1 MNIIV
6 FGVGDYFNS
15 RKQTLENRVNIVG
28 YIDNNPN
35 VYGKHIAGIPIVKPE
50 EILTSRYDF
59 IVIMS
64 V

>member
-35 VYGKHIAGIPIVKPE
+35 VYGKHIAGIPIK
-50 EILTSRYDF
+50 TRGDF
-59 IVIMS
+59 NFTL
-64 V
+64 